1 MQLNE
6 KVMGRKSG
14 IFLYGLTPPKLK
26 TEEEKI
32 KRISQ
37 KQMDRIKYLKPDG
50 LILYDIHD
58 EKDRNTDER
67 PFPFLET
74 IDPQVYSELYL
85 RELDLPRIIYRCV
98 GKYNQDKLRN
108 WISDNKKRDFQTVF
122 VGAASRSQEVSL
134 SLKEAY
140 DLYNEC
146 NQRMTLGGVCIPE
159 RHILKGNEHLR
170 MIDKQ
175 KKGCYFF
182 VSQAI
187 FNLEN
192 AKNFLSDYYYYC
204 RENNLQMVPIILT
217 LSPCGSQ
224 KTLDFL
230 KWLGIHVSKWLENDI
245 LSCHDPSLKSVLIL
259 EKIFS
264 DLWIFAREKGIPLGC
279 NIESISV
286 SKKEIEA
293 SVLLGE
299 KIKSIMD

>member
-1 MQLNE
+1 MLLKE
-6 KVMGRKSG
+6 KIIGKKSG
-14 IFLYGLTPPKLK
+14 VFLYGLTPPKLK

-37 KQMDRIKYLKPDG
+37 KQVNRIKSLKPDG

-58 EKDRNTDER
+58 EKDRNPDER
-67 PFPFLET
+67 PFPYLET
-74 IDPQVYSELYL
+74 LDPQVYSELYL
-85 RELDLPRIIYRCV
+85 RGLDLPRIIYRCV
-98 GKYNQDKLRN
+98 GKYDKEKLKS
-108 WISDNKKRDFQTVF
+108 WILDNKKRDFQTVF
-122 VGAASRSQEVSL
+122 VGAASKSQEISL

-140 DLYNEC
+140 SVYNEC
-146 NQRMTLGGVCIPE
+146 NKKMILGGVCIPE
-159 RHILKGNEHLR
+159 RHALKANEHLR
-170 MIDKQ
+170 MIEKQ
-175 KKGCYFF
+175 KNGCNFF

-204 RENNLQMVPIILT
+204 KDNHLQMVPIILT

-245 LSCHDPSLKSVLIL
+245 LSCHDPSLKSVHIL
-259 EKIFS
+259 ERIFS
-264 DLWIFAREKGIPLGC
+264 DLWTFSKEKGIPLGC

>member
-74 IDPQVYSELYL
+74 LDPQVYSELYL

-108 WISDNKKRDFQTVF
+108 WISDNTKRDFQTVF

-146 NQRMTLGGVCIPE
+146 NQRMILGGVCIPE
-159 RHILKGNEHLR
+159 RHTLKGNEHLR

-175 KKGCYFF
+175 KKGCNFF

-245 LSCHDPSLKSVLIL
+245 LSCHDPCLKSVLIL

>member
-1 MQLNE
+1 MLLNE
-6 KVMGRKSG
+6 KIIEKKSG

-37 KQMDRIKYLKPDG
+37 KQMDRIKCLKPDG

-58 EKDRNTDER
+58 EKDRNPDER

-74 IDPQVYSELYL
+74 LDPQVYSELYL

-98 GKYNQDKLRN
+98 GKYNQDKLKS
-108 WISDNKKRDFQTVF
+108 WILDNKKRDFQTVF

-134 SLKEAY
+134 SLREAY
-140 DLYNEC
+140 GLFNEC

-159 RHILKGNEHLR
+159 RHALKGNEHLR

-175 KKGCYFF
+175 KKGCNFF

-187 FNLEN
+187 FNLEH

-204 RENNLQMVPIILT
+204 TENNLQMVPIILT

-245 LSCHDPSLKSVLIL
+245 LSCQDPSLKSVHIL

-264 DLWIFAREKGIPLGC
+264 DLWTFAKEKGIPLGC

>member
-1 MQLNE
+1 MHLNE
-6 KVMGRKSG
+6 KIIGKKSG

-32 KRISQ
+32 KIISQ
-37 KQMDRIKYLKPDG
+37 KQMNRIRGLMPDG

-58 EKDRNTDER
+58 EKDRNSEAR

-74 IDPQVYSELYL
+74 LDPQLYSEQYL
-85 RELDLPRIIYRCV
+85 GALALPRIIYRCV
-98 GKYNQDKLRN
+98 GKYNHEKLKS
-108 WISDNKKRDFQTVF
+108 WIEDDNKRDFQTVF

-140 DLYNEC
+140 DLYNAC
-146 NQRMTLGGVCIPE
+146 NHKMTLGGVCIPE
-159 RHILKGNEHLR
+159 RHALKDNEHLR
-170 MIDKQ
+170 MVRKQ
-175 KKGCYFF
+175 KSGCNFF
-182 VSQAI
+182 VSQAV
-187 FNLEN
+187 FNLEH

-204 RENNLQMVPIILT
+204 EENHIDMVPIILT
-217 LSPCGSQ
+217 LSPCGSK
-224 KTLDFL
+224 KTLEFL

-245 LSCHDPSLKSVLIL
+245 LSSQDPSLKSVQIL
-259 EKIFS
+259 EDIFS
-264 DLWIFAREKGIPLGC
+264 DLWAFSKEKGIPLGC

-299 KIKSIMD
+299 KIKSIID